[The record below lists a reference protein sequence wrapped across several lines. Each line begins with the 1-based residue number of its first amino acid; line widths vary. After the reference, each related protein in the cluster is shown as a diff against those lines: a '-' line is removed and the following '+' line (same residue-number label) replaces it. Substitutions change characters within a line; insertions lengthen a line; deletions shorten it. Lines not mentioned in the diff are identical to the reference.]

1 MKARLEAGETLYGTM
16 VFEHLGAGLPQILEQ
31 AGASFVFYD
40 MEHSGFSAH
49 EVKTQLALCR
59 GLDIVP
65 LVRPPD
71 TTYAH
76 TARLLDLGAMGLLYQ
91 MCETAEQAEQFVRWT
106 RYPPEGRR
114 GAMFGGAHD
123 DYGAAPV
130 PEVIEGAHQRTM
142 VCVLIES
149 ERGLANAEEIMAVP
163 GVDVAH
169 LGHGDLSLSLGVPGQ
184 TDHPAM
190 QAGIDTILEACERHG
205 KAAACLAGDVAT
217 GRDWVR
223 RGFRMIS
230 YSYDIGLL
238 GSALAMG
245 IEQIREAD
253 DGDTGPDPER
263 GEGA

>member
-1 MKARLEAGETLYGTM
+1 MRNNPVKALLADGGTAYGTM
-16 VFEHLGAGLPQILEQ
+16 IFEFLSAGLPQVLEN
-31 AGASFVFYD
+31 AGAQFVFYD
-40 MEHSGFSAH
+40 MEHSGFSMA
-49 EVKTQLALCR
+49 EIKTQLALCR

-71 TTYAH
+71 TTYQH
-76 TARLLDLGAMGLLYQ
+76 TARILDLGAMGMLFQ
-91 MCETAEQAEQFVRWT
+91 MCETAEQAEEFVRWT

-123 DYGAAPV
+123 DYAGATGAATV
-130 PEVIEGAHQRTM
+130 PEIISGAESRTM

-149 ERGLANAEEIMAVP
+149 AKGLANAEEIMSVD

-169 LGHGDLSLSLGVPGQ
+169 LGHGDLSLSLEVPGQ
-184 TDHPAM
+184 TGHPTM
-190 QAGIDTILEACERHG
+190 QAGIDRILAACEQHG

-223 RGFRMIS
+223 RGFRMVS

-238 GSALAMG
+238 GAALRSG
-245 IEQIREAD
+245 IDQIQ
-253 DGDTGPDPER
+253 
-263 GEGA
+263 GAGTEDAT